1 VSQNDRTENHRNSRP
16 LLLGVRL
23 SVPSAHASII
33 DMHPVKGNVQQVV
46 TVSILTITLS
56 LIWGG
61 MLMLAITLLARGWRL
76 RRLTRSFD
84 SNGPSH
90 WGPA

>member
-1 VSQNDRTENHRNSRP
+1 
-16 LLLGVRL
+16 
-23 SVPSAHASII
+23 
-33 DMHPVKGNVQQVV
+33 MHPLKGNVQQVI

-61 MLMLAITLLARGWRL
+61 MLTLAITLLARGWRL